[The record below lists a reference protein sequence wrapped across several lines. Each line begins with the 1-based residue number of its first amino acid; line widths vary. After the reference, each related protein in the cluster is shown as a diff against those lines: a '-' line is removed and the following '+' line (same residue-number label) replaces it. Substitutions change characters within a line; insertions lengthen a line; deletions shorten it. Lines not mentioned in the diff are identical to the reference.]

1 MTDPSCQGVPPGE
14 NLYGY
19 ELTTLA
25 PKNQPRTEP
34 IRYGSL
40 DVRPKPSNI
49 ERMELRQGLPQ
60 TVANRTL
67 KYAQGT
73 LAKTEMKAH
82 NMLLL
87 LTFFAMVQSTLRPFC
102 QHITVIGQIHSNSQ
116 QKGHFLQRGV
126 LFVDNYI
133 YDLIV
138 LLCNLFQEKNPSFFS
153 VQKVKSHLNDNQATD
168 SLDGII
174 RQISEASAVFFPKA
188 SPGIILVVRKYW
200 DLPG

>member
-126 LFVDNYI
+126 LFVDNYM
-133 YDLIV
+133 
-138 LLCNLFQEKNPSFFS
+138 
-153 VQKVKSHLNDNQATD
+153 T
-168 SLDGII
+168 
-174 RQISEASAVFFPKA
+174 
-188 SPGIILVVRKYW
+188 
-200 DLPG
+200 